1 MKNQKL
7 LFSLISL
14 GALMAGTVSAFETT
28 ARNALLMDYDTG
40 AYLYV
45 KAADESVPPAS
56 MSKLMT
62 LYVIFDKLRN
72 GTLSLEDKFTV
83 SENAWRKGGAA
94 SGGSTM
100 FLKIG
105 EEVSVEDLLQGII
118 VQSGNDACIVAAENI
133 AGTEEDFA
141 LLMNE
146 TAQKLGLKNSSFA
159 NATGLPDPGQRM
171 SMEDLALLAKHII
184 SEFPEYYRIFSE
196 KNFTHNNIK
205 QGNRNPLL
213 YSMTGADG
221 LKTGHTEEAGFCLTA
236 SALKGGRRLISAM
249 SGMQSNRERSEE
261 AERLMSYGFR
271 EFDNYQVLTANEPLA
286 DVSVWYGVA
295 PSIQVAAAQNEVE
308 TIRRSERNRFSVK
321 ITYDEPVVAPV
332 HKGDQIGSAL
342 LTDPE
347 GNVREVALVAVND
360 VAKVGFLKKL
370 WINVQYLLFGKK

>member
-14 GALMAGTVSAFETT
+14 SALMAGAASAFETT
-28 ARNALLMDYDTG
+28 ARNAVLMDYDTG
-40 AYLYV
+40 AYLYE

-72 GTLSLEDKFTV
+72 GTLSLDDKFTV

-105 EEVSVEDLLQGII
+105 EEVSLEDLLQGII

-159 NATGLPDPGQRM
+159 NATGLPDPEQRM
-171 SMEDLALLAKHII
+171 SMEDLALLAKRII

-221 LKTGHTEEAGFCLTA
+221 LKTGHTDEAGFCLTA

-286 DVSVWYGVA
+286 DVSVWYGVV
-295 PSIQVAAAQNEVE
+295 PSVQAAVAQNEVE

-332 HKGDQIGSAL
+332 KKGDQIGSAL

-347 GNVREVALVAVND
+347 GNVREVALVAVHD
-360 VAKVGFLKKL
+360 VAEVGFMKKL
-370 WINVQYLLFGKK
+370 WLNVQYLLFGKK